1 MYFTVVAGA
10 FSNAIRQAK
19 ISDGLN
25 GTYGPNIVMMIDIY
39 GSNLETTV
47 LSQTINVLK
56 SLFFGMFPSRADS
69 VIDDR
74 CDYNMLRI
82 A

>member
-47 LSQTINVLK
+47 LSQVILGAAYGKSTETINVLK
-56 SLFFGMFPSRADS
+56 SHVFWNVSFEGRQ
-69 VIDDR
+69 
-74 CDYNMLRI
+74 CH
-82 A
+82 